1 MRKHAA
7 AFALAAAV
15 AACDPTPPLAIE
27 AQPPAPVVVAPPPAP
42 VVAPPAPVAP
52 PTPVAVPVQAVE
64 APPRAR
70 TKGGDV
76 KAADPREVKAWAK
89 KKD

>member
-1 MRKHAA
+1 MRKQTAA
-7 AFALAAAV
+7 LALAAAV

-27 AQPPAPVVVAPPPAP
+27 APPAPVVVAPPPAP
-42 VVAPPAPVAP
+42 VEPPAPAAP
-52 PTPVAVPVQAVE
+52 PVVVEAVPVQAVE

-76 KAADPREVKAWAK
+76 KTADRRELKAWAK